1 MTKYLFLVLFFIFSS
16 VITHAQK
23 LTNESEVDHFI
34 KNQLNQK
41 NIAGAVV
48 LVSHNGETI
57 MHSAYGHQDLDDNIA
72 MDTSSIFRIYSMT
85 KPVTSLAA
93 MMLIERDSIALDD
106 PIGMYLPELKNLM
119 VLKGKG
125 LVKSKSKITVRDLL
139 RHTSGFAYGI
149 GLGNSKVDK
158 LYNKN
163 HPLFV
168 RNNKQMVQRLSE
180 LPLQSNPGEK
190 YNYSISV
197 DVLGCIIERV
207 SGMRLSE
214 FFNEN
219 IFEPLEMNDTYFK
232 LPESKVKRFCSYY
245 KKGLK
250 LKESYKSTRY
260 TKDGRQSG
268 GGGLVSTSS
277 DYLKFC
283 TLLLNNGI
291 YNNDTLISSSIIAE
305 MTTNQLPEGEG
316 VYKVNNDVGIGF
328 GLGFMVYMKEWGKQG
343 HLGDYGWS
351 GAGSTH
357 FYISPKEDLIV
368 IIMSQKAPYS
378 NELVSGLKPIIFE
391 GL

>member
-316 VYKVNNDVGIGF
+316 VYKVNNGVGIGF

-368 IIMSQKAPYS
+368 IIMSQRGPYS

>member
-57 MHSAYGHQDLDDNIA
+57 MHSAYGHQDLDDNIV
-72 MDTSSIFRIYSMT
+72 MNTSSIFRIYSMT

-106 PIGMYLPELKNLM
+106 PIEMYLPELKNLM